1 MAAKDWMPKVIMV
14 LNVIVGVIVAA
25 SAVLMV
31 VYWLDSRL
39 GHLEYLFIAISLF
52 VLGLVLIFVEI
63 GFKRA

>member
-14 LNVIVGVIVAA
+14 LNVIVGFIVAA
-25 SAVLMV
+25 SAVLMII
-31 VYWLDSRL
+31 YWLDNL

>member
-1 MAAKDWMPKVIMV
+1 MAAKDWMPKVIMI

-25 SAVLMV
+25 SAVLMII
-31 VYWLDSRL
+31 YWLGYL

>member
-25 SAVLMV
+25 SAVLMI
-31 VYWLDSRL
+31 VYWIDRL
-39 GHLEYLFIAISLF
+39 GHLEYLFIAISMF